1 MSESETQDKAF
12 IDNGNFDNKLIVRD
26 IEKEMKS
33 SFIQY
38 SMAVIVSRA
47 LPDVRDGLK
56 PVHRRI
62 LYTLHENGITPDKAY
77 RKCADTVGAVLGRY
91 HPHGDAS
98 VYDALVRMAQSFSL
112 RYPLVDGHGN
122 FGSVDGDPPAAY
134 RYTEAKMAKM
144 SVHMLTDI
152 NKETVPFMPN
162 YDDRL
167 KEPQVLPSRF
177 PQLLVN
183 GSTGIAVGMAT
194 NIPPHNLSEV
204 VDALSLLV
212 ENPDCTLDDL
222 MGCIQGPDFPTGGII
237 MGRAGIRAAYATG
250 RGKII
255 LRAKTSIEEIKGRNC
270 IIVHEIPYM
279 VNKSRLLE
287 SIANL
292 VKDKRIDGIHDLRDE
307 SDRNGMRIVV
317 ELKKDAIPQVVL
329 NKLFSYTQLQD
340 TVGAIMLALVDGVP
354 KILTLKQM
362 LEHYLDF
369 QVEVIENRTRFDLK
383 KAKDRAHILQGYC
396 LAIDNIDEVINILRS
411 SKTIQEGKQR
421 LLERFKDEDMAILL
435 GDTELTEHTKGLTEV
450 QADEIV
456 KMRLGQL
463 TGLERQKIVDEFNA
477 LKEKIA
483 DYEDIL
489 ANHDRVLQIILD
501 EVNEIKNKF
510 GDERRTTIE
519 NVSGEVDIE
528 DLIPVEDNVVTLTN
542 NGYIK
547 RMPVSVY
554 KAQNRGGRGVS
565 GMKQREDDFVSE
577 MFICSTHDHVLFI
590 TNKGI
595 MYKLK
600 CYEIPEGTKASRG
613 TNIINI
619 LPLTEGEHI
628 AQMIKT
634 EDFDEGKYI
643 IMVTKNGKIKRT
655 ALSQYKNVRKNGLIA
670 IGIDD
675 GDEIMGVRMT
685 DGSNEVIVAT
695 HEGKAIRI
703 NEGQMRPMS
712 RTAHGVRAIK
722 LREGDY
728 VVSMARVREGATV
741 LTVSDKGLGRRS
753 SLDSYRIQNRGGYG
767 MLNYKVS
774 DKKGYVCGIK
784 VVDDDDDII
793 MISSD
798 GIVIRLRAND
808 IRVMGRYATGVRL
821 MKLKE
826 DTHVVTFTRA
836 EHDDSAEISEV
847 EQPSEEELKAQ
858 EQEAK
863 DAELNEAVNAENEE
877 E

>member
-1 MSESETQDKAF
+1 MSESETKDTSVT
-12 IDNGNFDNKLIVRD
+12 DGGNFDNKLIVRD
-26 IEKEMKS
+26 IESEMKN

-62 LYTLHENGITPDKAY
+62 LYTMHENNLTPDKAY
-77 RKCADTVGAVLGRY
+77 RKCADTVGTVLGRY

-98 VYDALVRMAQSFSL
+98 VYDALVRLAQSFSL

-144 SVHMLTDI
+144 AVHMLTDI

-167 KEPQVLPSRF
+167 REPEVLPSRF
-177 PQLLVN
+177 PNLLVN

-194 NIPPHNLSEV
+194 NIPPHNLNEV

-212 ENPDCTLDDL
+212 ENPDCTLEDL
-222 MGCIQGPDFPTGGII
+222 MGCIKGPDFPTGGII

-250 RGKII
+250 RGKIT
-255 LRAKTSIEEIKGRNC
+255 LRAKTTIEEIKGRNC
-270 IIVHEIPYM
+270 ILVHEIPYM
-279 VNKSRLLE
+279 VNKSRLIE

-307 SDRNGMRIVV
+307 SDRDGMRIVV

-354 KILTLKQM
+354 KVLTLKEM

-369 QVEVIENRTRFDLK
+369 QVEVIEKRTRYDLK
-383 KAKDRAHILQGYC
+383 KAKDRAHILQGFC
-396 LAIDNIDEVINILRS
+396 LAIDNIDEVISIIRS
-411 SKTIQEGKQR
+411 SKTIQESKQR
-421 LLERFKDEDMAILL
+421 LLERFKDEDMTILL
-435 GDTELTEHTKGLTEV
+435 GSTELTEHTKGMSEI

-477 LKEKIA
+477 IKEKIA
-483 DYEDIL
+483 DLEDIL
-489 ANHDRVLQIILD
+489 SNHDRVLHIILD
-501 EVNEIKNKF
+501 EVNEIKNKY
-510 GDERRTTIE
+510 GDERRTQIE

-528 DLIPVEDNVVTLTN
+528 DLIPVEDNVVTLTH

-554 KAQNRGGRGVS
+554 KTQHRGGRGVS

-577 MFICSTHDHVLFI
+577 MFICSTHDNVLFI

-600 CYEIPEGTKASRG
+600 CYEIPEGSKASRG
-613 TNIINI
+613 LNIVN
-619 LPLTEGEHI
+619 LLALSEGENV

-634 EDFDEGKYI
+634 EDFSEGKYI
-643 IMVTKNGKIKRT
+643 VMVTKKGKIKRT
-655 ALSQYKNVRKNGLIA
+655 ELSAYKNVRKNGLIA

-675 GDEIMGVRMT
+675 DDEIMGVRMT

-695 HEGKAIRI
+695 HDGRAIRI

-728 VVSMARVREGATV
+728 VVSMARIRDGATV
-741 LTVSDKGLGRRS
+741 LTVSDKGFGRRS

-784 VVDDDDDII
+784 VVDEDDDII

-798 GIVIRLRAND
+798 GVVIRILAQD
-808 IRVMGRYATGVRL
+808 IRVMGRYATGVR
-821 MKLKE
+821 MMRLK
-826 DTHVVTFTRA
+826 DDSHVVTFTRTK
-836 EHDDSAEISEV
+836 HDDSAEISEV
-847 EQPSEEELKAQ
+847 EKPSEEELKS
-858 EQEAK
+858 EE
-863 DAELNEAVNAENEE
+863 DASEKENQNETDSD
-877 E
+877 